1 MNVADMWL
9 IGLKVTIGFIV
20 VILLLLV
27 IQLICAISVRKNA
40 NENKFIKLLPW
51 WVIGYYV
58 SFAIVFVLLFFS
70 LWELRKIV
78 IGLSYVFALFFALL
92 LVATLVVTI
101 IKKQYKNAIKIV
113 IMGIIMPIYMC
124 LVLFAA
130 FGCEGI
136 IDNFGKRHPTPDG
149 LEYYTT
155 IIKPE
160 YRYTAAQTYLDSL
173 VVERGIVVVDY
184 GQPGQYRYMANVP
197 AIPEKG
203 KIYLKLYE
211 ATTNLPLSEHDV
223 KTSTT
228 LLVEPSDTSRI
239 YKMTDKEPNRWN
251 ATDEFT
257 IHEGSWGDYYAA
269 RVELWYQPE
278 SGGEEQLLHSVI
290 YQIEGWSR

>member
-1 MNVADMWL
+1 M
-9 IGLKVTIGFIV
+9 GFILIFV
-20 VILLLLV
+20 ILAVALHAGITKILSNSNGNKFINLLPVWVIGYCTLLAGVCLIAFCRWWEGPEHIIAGILLLGS
-27 IQLICAISVRKNA
+27 LICAI
-40 NENKFIKLLPW
+40 L
-51 WVIGYYV
+51 VITTL
-58 SFAIVFVLLFFS
+58 IV
-70 LWELRKIV
+70 
-78 IGLSYVFALFFALL
+78 AL
-92 LVATLVVTI
+92 
-101 IKKQYKNAIKIV
+101 IKKQYKNVFLIALMGVLLIAYAI
-113 IMGIIMPIYMC
+113 
-124 LVLFAA
+124 AA
-130 FGCEGI
+130 TFFGGLGNGAL
-136 IDNFGKRHPTPDG
+136 DNFGKRHPIPEG
-149 LEYYTT
+149 MEYYTT
-155 IIKPE
+155 KITPE
-160 YRYTAAQTYLDSL
+160 YGNTAAQTYLDSL

-251 ATDEFT
+251 DTDEFT

>member
-1 MNVADMWL
+1 M
-9 IGLKVTIGFIV
+9 GFILIFVIFAVALHAGITKILSNSNGNKFINLLPVWV
-20 VILLLLV
+20 VGYCTLLAGVCLIAFCRWWEGPEHIIVGILLLGS
-27 IQLICAISVRKNA
+27 LICAI
-40 NENKFIKLLPW
+40 L
-51 WVIGYYV
+51 VITTL
-58 SFAIVFVLLFFS
+58 IV
-70 LWELRKIV
+70 
-78 IGLSYVFALFFALL
+78 AL
-92 LVATLVVTI
+92 
-101 IKKQYKNAIKIV
+101 IKKQYKNAFLIAL
-113 IMGIIMPIYMC
+113 MG
-124 LVLFAA
+124 VLLIAYAIAA
-130 FGCEGI
+130 MFFGGLGNGAL
-136 IDNFGKRHPTPDG
+136 DNFGKRHPIPEG
-149 LEYYTT
+149 MEYYTT
-155 IIKPE
+155 KITPE
-160 YRYTAAQTYLDSL
+160 YGNTAAQTYLDSL
-173 VVERGIVVVDY
+173 VVERGIVVIDY
-184 GQPGQYRYMANVP
+184 GQPGEYRYMANVP

-203 KIYLKLYE
+203 KIYLKFYE

>member
-1 MNVADMWL
+1 M
-9 IGLKVTIGFIV
+9 GFILIFVIFAVALHAGITKILSNSNGNKFINLLPVWV
-20 VILLLLV
+20 VGYCTLLAGVCLLTFCRWWEGPEHIIAGILLLGS
-27 IQLICAISVRKNA
+27 LICAI
-40 NENKFIKLLPW
+40 
-51 WVIGYYV
+51 
-58 SFAIVFVLLFFS
+58 
-70 LWELRKIV
+70 
-78 IGLSYVFALFFALL
+78 
-92 LVATLVVTI
+92 LVTATLIVAL
-101 IKKQYKNAIKIV
+101 IKKQYRNAILITL
-113 IMGIIMPIYMC
+113 MGLLLIAYAIAATF
-124 LVLFAA
+124 FAGLGNGA
-130 FGCEGI
+130 L
-136 IDNFGKRHPTPDG
+136 DNFGKRHPIPKG
-149 LEYYTT
+149 MEYYTT
-155 IIKPE
+155 KITPE
-160 YRYTAAQTYLDSL
+160 YGNTAAQTYLDSL

-184 GQPGQYRYMANVP
+184 GQPGEYRYMANVP

>member
-1 MNVADMWL
+1 M
-9 IGLKVTIGFIV
+9 GFILIFV
-20 VILLLLV
+20 IFAVALHAGITKILSNSNGNKFINLLPVWVIGYCTLLAGVCLIAFCRWWEGPEHIIAGILLLGS
-27 IQLICAISVRKNA
+27 LICAI
-40 NENKFIKLLPW
+40 L
-51 WVIGYYV
+51 VITTL
-58 SFAIVFVLLFFS
+58 IV
-70 LWELRKIV
+70 
-78 IGLSYVFALFFALL
+78 AL
-92 LVATLVVTI
+92 
-101 IKKQYKNAIKIV
+101 IKKQYKNSFLIALMGVLLIAYAI
-113 IMGIIMPIYMC
+113 
-124 LVLFAA
+124 AA
-130 FGCEGI
+130 TFFGGLGNGAL
-136 IDNFGKRHPTPDG
+136 DNFGKRHPIPEG
-149 LEYYTT
+149 MEYYTT
-155 IIKPE
+155 KITPE
-160 YRYTAAQTYLDSL
+160 YGNTAAQTYLDSL
-173 VVERGIVVVDY
+173 VVDRGIVVVDY
-184 GQPGQYRYMANVP
+184 GQPGEYRYMANVP

-211 ATTNLPLSEHDV
+211 ATTNLPLSEHNV

>member
-1 MNVADMWL
+1 M
-9 IGLKVTIGFIV
+9 GFILIFV
-20 VILLLLV
+20 ILAVALHAGITKILSNSNGNKFINLLPVWVIGYCTLLAGVCLIAFCRWWEGPEHIIAGILLLGS
-27 IQLICAISVRKNA
+27 LICAI
-40 NENKFIKLLPW
+40 L
-51 WVIGYYV
+51 VITTL
-58 SFAIVFVLLFFS
+58 FV
-70 LWELRKIV
+70 
-78 IGLSYVFALFFALL
+78 AL
-92 LVATLVVTI
+92 
-101 IKKQYKNAIKIV
+101 IKKQYKNAFLIAL
-113 IMGIIMPIYMC
+113 MG
-124 LVLFAA
+124 VLLIAYAIAA
-130 FGCEGI
+130 TFFGGLGNGAL
-136 IDNFGKRHPTPDG
+136 DNFGKRHPIPEG
-149 LEYYTT
+149 MEYYTT
-155 IIKPE
+155 KITPE
-160 YRYTAAQTYLDSL
+160 YGNTAAQTYLDSL

-184 GQPGQYRYMANVP
+184 GQPGEYRYMANVP

-290 YQIEGWSR
+290 YQIEGLSR

>member
-1 MNVADMWL
+1 M
-9 IGLKVTIGFIV
+9 GFILIFV
-20 VILLLLV
+20 IFAVALHAGITKILSNSDGNKFINLLPVWVIGYCTLLAGVCLIAFCRWWEGPEHIIAGILLLGS
-27 IQLICAISVRKNA
+27 LICAI
-40 NENKFIKLLPW
+40 L
-51 WVIGYYV
+51 VITTL
-58 SFAIVFVLLFFS
+58 IV
-70 LWELRKIV
+70 
-78 IGLSYVFALFFALL
+78 AL
-92 LVATLVVTI
+92 
-101 IKKQYKNAIKIV
+101 IKKQYKNAFLIAL
-113 IMGIIMPIYMC
+113 MG
-124 LVLFAA
+124 VLLIAYAIAA
-130 FGCEGI
+130 TFFGGLGNGAL
-136 IDNFGKRHPTPDG
+136 DNFGKRHPIPEG
-149 LEYYTT
+149 MEYYTT
-155 IIKPE
+155 KITPE
-160 YRYTAAQTYLDSL
+160 YGNTAAQAYLDSL

-239 YKMTDKEPNRWN
+239 YKMTDEEPNKWN

>member
-1 MNVADMWL
+1 M
-9 IGLKVTIGFIV
+9 GFILIFV
-20 VILLLLV
+20 ILAVALHAGITKILSNSNGNKFINLLPVWVIGYCTLLAGVCLIAFCRWWEGPEHIIAGILLLGS
-27 IQLICAISVRKNA
+27 LICAI
-40 NENKFIKLLPW
+40 L
-51 WVIGYYV
+51 VITTL
-58 SFAIVFVLLFFS
+58 IV
-70 LWELRKIV
+70 
-78 IGLSYVFALFFALL
+78 AL
-92 LVATLVVTI
+92 
-101 IKKQYKNAIKIV
+101 IKKQYKNAFLIAL
-113 IMGIIMPIYMC
+113 MG
-124 LVLFAA
+124 VLLIAYAIAA
-130 FGCEGI
+130 TFFGGLGNGAL
-136 IDNFGKRHPTPDG
+136 DNFGKRHPIPEG
-149 LEYYTT
+149 MEYYTT
-155 IIKPE
+155 KITPE
-160 YRYTAAQTYLDSL
+160 YGNTAAQTYLDSL

-184 GQPGQYRYMANVP
+184 GQPGEYRYMANVP
-197 AIPEKG
+197 AIPENG

-251 ATDEFT
+251 ATDKFT

>member
-1 MNVADMWL
+1 M
-9 IGLKVTIGFIV
+9 GFILIFV
-20 VILLLLV
+20 ILAVALHAGITKILSNSNGNKFINLLPVWVIGYCTLLAGVCLIAFCRWWEGPEHIIAGILLLGS
-27 IQLICAISVRKNA
+27 LICAI
-40 NENKFIKLLPW
+40 L
-51 WVIGYYV
+51 VITTL
-58 SFAIVFVLLFFS
+58 IV
-70 LWELRKIV
+70 
-78 IGLSYVFALFFALL
+78 AL
-92 LVATLVVTI
+92 
-101 IKKQYKNAIKIV
+101 IKKQYKNAFLIAL
-113 IMGIIMPIYMC
+113 MG
-124 LVLFAA
+124 VLLIAYAIAA
-130 FGCEGI
+130 TFFGGLGNGAL
-136 IDNFGKRHPTPDG
+136 DNFGKRHPIPEG
-149 LEYYTT
+149 MEYYTT
-155 IIKPE
+155 KITPE
-160 YRYTAAQTYLDSL
+160 YGNTAAQTYLDSL

-184 GQPGQYRYMANVP
+184 GQPGEYRYMANVP

-251 ATDEFT
+251 ATDKFT

-290 YQIEGWSR
+290 YQIEGLSR

>member
-1 MNVADMWL
+1 M
-9 IGLKVTIGFIV
+9 GFILIFV
-20 VILLLLV
+20 ILAVALHAGITKILSNSNGNKFINLLPVWVIGYCTLLAGVCLIAFCRWWEGPEHIIAGILLLGS
-27 IQLICAISVRKNA
+27 LICAI
-40 NENKFIKLLPW
+40 L
-51 WVIGYYV
+51 VITTL
-58 SFAIVFVLLFFS
+58 IV
-70 LWELRKIV
+70 
-78 IGLSYVFALFFALL
+78 AL
-92 LVATLVVTI
+92 
-101 IKKQYKNAIKIV
+101 IKKQYKNAFLIAL
-113 IMGIIMPIYMC
+113 MG
-124 LVLFAA
+124 VLLIAYAIAA
-130 FGCEGI
+130 TFFGGLGNGAL
-136 IDNFGKRHPTPDG
+136 DNFGKRHPIPEG
-149 LEYYTT
+149 MEYYTT
-155 IIKPE
+155 KITPE
-160 YRYTAAQTYLDSL
+160 YGNTAAQAYLDSL
-173 VVERGIVVVDY
+173 VVKRGIVVVDY

-239 YKMTDKEPNRWN
+239 YKMTDEEPNKWN

>member
-1 MNVADMWL
+1 M
-9 IGLKVTIGFIV
+9 GFILIFVIFAVALHAGITKILSNSNGNKFINLLPVWV
-20 VILLLLV
+20 VGYCTLLAGVCLLAFCRWWEGPEHIIAGILLLGS
-27 IQLICAISVRKNA
+27 LICAI
-40 NENKFIKLLPW
+40 
-51 WVIGYYV
+51 
-58 SFAIVFVLLFFS
+58 
-70 LWELRKIV
+70 
-78 IGLSYVFALFFALL
+78 
-92 LVATLVVTI
+92 LVTATLIVAL
-101 IKKQYKNAIKIV
+101 IKKQYRNAILITL
-113 IMGIIMPIYMC
+113 MGLLLIAYAIAATF
-124 LVLFAA
+124 FAGLGNGA
-130 FGCEGI
+130 L
-136 IDNFGKRHPTPDG
+136 DNFGKRHPIPEG
-149 LEYYTT
+149 MECYTT
-155 IIKPE
+155 KITPE

-197 AIPEKG
+197 AISEKG

-239 YKMTDKEPNRWN
+239 YKMTDKEPNKWN
-251 ATDEFT
+251 ATDDFT
-257 IHEGSWGDYYAA
+257 IYEGSWDDYYAA

>member
-1 MNVADMWL
+1 M
-9 IGLKVTIGFIV
+9 GFILIFVIFAVALHAGITKILSNSNGNKFINLLPVWV
-20 VILLLLV
+20 VGYCTLLAGVCLLTFCRWWEGPEHIIAGILLLGS
-27 IQLICAISVRKNA
+27 LICAI
-40 NENKFIKLLPW
+40 
-51 WVIGYYV
+51 
-58 SFAIVFVLLFFS
+58 
-70 LWELRKIV
+70 
-78 IGLSYVFALFFALL
+78 
-92 LVATLVVTI
+92 LVTATLIVAL
-101 IKKQYKNAIKIV
+101 IKKQYRNAILITL
-113 IMGIIMPIYMC
+113 MGLLLIAYAIAATF
-124 LVLFAA
+124 FAGLGNGA
-130 FGCEGI
+130 L
-136 IDNFGKRHPTPDG
+136 DNFGKRHPIPEG
-149 LEYYTT
+149 MECYTT
-155 IIKPE
+155 KITPE

-184 GQPGQYRYMANVP
+184 GQPGVYRYMANVP
-197 AIPEKG
+197 AISEKG

-239 YKMTDKEPNRWN
+239 YKMTDKEPNKWN

-257 IHEGSWGDYYAA
+257 IYEGSWGDYYAA

>member
-1 MNVADMWL
+1 M
-9 IGLKVTIGFIV
+9 GFILIFV
-20 VILLLLV
+20 IFAVALHAGITKILSNSNGNKFINLLPVWVIGYCTLLAGVCLIAFCRWWEGPEHIIAGILLLGS
-27 IQLICAISVRKNA
+27 LICAI
-40 NENKFIKLLPW
+40 L
-51 WVIGYYV
+51 VITTL
-58 SFAIVFVLLFFS
+58 IV
-70 LWELRKIV
+70 
-78 IGLSYVFALFFALL
+78 AL
-92 LVATLVVTI
+92 
-101 IKKQYKNAIKIV
+101 IKKQYKNAFLIAL
-113 IMGIIMPIYMC
+113 MG
-124 LVLFAA
+124 VLLIAYAIAA
-130 FGCEGI
+130 TFFGGLGNGAL
-136 IDNFGKRHPTPDG
+136 DNFGKRHPIPEG
-149 LEYYTT
+149 MEYYTT
-155 IIKPE
+155 KITPE
-160 YRYTAAQTYLDSL
+160 YGNTSAQAYLDSL

-239 YKMTDKEPNRWN
+239 YKMTDEEPNKWN
-251 ATDEFT
+251 ATEEFT
-257 IHEGSWGDYYAA
+257 IYEGSWDDYYAA

>member
-1 MNVADMWL
+1 M
-9 IGLKVTIGFIV
+9 GFILIFV
-20 VILLLLV
+20 ILAVALHAGITKILSNSNGNKFINLLPVWVIGYCTLLAGVCLIAFCRWWEGPEHIIAGILLLGS
-27 IQLICAISVRKNA
+27 LICAI
-40 NENKFIKLLPW
+40 L
-51 WVIGYYV
+51 VITTL
-58 SFAIVFVLLFFS
+58 IV
-70 LWELRKIV
+70 
-78 IGLSYVFALFFALL
+78 AL
-92 LVATLVVTI
+92 
-101 IKKQYKNAIKIV
+101 IKKQYKNAFLIAL
-113 IMGIIMPIYMC
+113 MG
-124 LVLFAA
+124 VLLIAYAIAA
-130 FGCEGI
+130 TFFGGLGNGAL
-136 IDNFGKRHPTPDG
+136 DNFGKRHPIPEG
-149 LEYYTT
+149 MEYYTT
-155 IIKPE
+155 KITPE
-160 YRYTAAQTYLDSL
+160 YGNTAAQTYLDSL

-184 GQPGQYRYMANVP
+184 GQPGEYRYMANVP

-239 YKMTDKEPNRWN
+239 YKMTDKESNRWN

>member
-1 MNVADMWL
+1 M
-9 IGLKVTIGFIV
+9 GFILIFV
-20 VILLLLV
+20 ILAVALHAGITKILSNSNGNKFINLLPVWVIGYCTLLAGVCLIAFCRWWEGPEHIIAGILLLGS
-27 IQLICAISVRKNA
+27 LICAI
-40 NENKFIKLLPW
+40 L
-51 WVIGYYV
+51 VITTL
-58 SFAIVFVLLFFS
+58 IV
-70 LWELRKIV
+70 
-78 IGLSYVFALFFALL
+78 AL
-92 LVATLVVTI
+92 
-101 IKKQYKNAIKIV
+101 IKKQYKNAFLIAL
-113 IMGIIMPIYMC
+113 MG
-124 LVLFAA
+124 VLLIAYAIAA
-130 FGCEGI
+130 TFFGGLGNGAL
-136 IDNFGKRHPTPDG
+136 DNFGKRHPIPEG
-149 LEYYTT
+149 MEYYTT
-155 IIKPE
+155 KITPE
-160 YRYTAAQTYLDSL
+160 YGNTSAQAYLDSL

-211 ATTNLPLSEHDV
+211 ATTNLPLSEHNV

-278 SGGEEQLLHSVI
+278 SGSEEQLLHSVI

>member
-1 MNVADMWL
+1 M
-9 IGLKVTIGFIV
+9 GFILIFVIFAVALHAGITKILSNSNGNKFINLLPVWV
-20 VILLLLV
+20 VGYCTLLAGVCLLTFCRWWEGPEHIIAGILLLGS
-27 IQLICAISVRKNA
+27 LICAILVTTT
-40 NENKFIKLLPW
+40 L
-51 WVIGYYV
+51 
-58 SFAIVFVLLFFS
+58 IV
-70 LWELRKIV
+70 
-78 IGLSYVFALFFALL
+78 AL
-92 LVATLVVTI
+92 
-101 IKKQYKNAIKIV
+101 IKKQYRNAILITL
-113 IMGIIMPIYMC
+113 MGLLLIAYAIAATF
-124 LVLFAA
+124 FAGLGNGA
-130 FGCEGI
+130 L
-136 IDNFGKRHPTPDG
+136 DNFGKRHPIPEG
-149 LEYYTT
+149 MECYTT
-155 IIKPE
+155 KITPE
-160 YRYTAAQTYLDSL
+160 YGNTSAQAYLDSL

-228 LLVEPSDTSRI
+228 LLVEPSDTSKI
-239 YKMTDKEPNRWN
+239 YKMTDKEPNKWN

>member
-1 MNVADMWL
+1 M
-9 IGLKVTIGFIV
+9 GFILIFV
-20 VILLLLV
+20 ILAVALHAGITKILSNSNGNKFINLLPVWVIGYCTLLAGVCLIAFCRWWEGPEHIIAGILLLGS
-27 IQLICAISVRKNA
+27 LICAI
-40 NENKFIKLLPW
+40 L
-51 WVIGYYV
+51 VITTL
-58 SFAIVFVLLFFS
+58 IV
-70 LWELRKIV
+70 
-78 IGLSYVFALFFALL
+78 AL
-92 LVATLVVTI
+92 
-101 IKKQYKNAIKIV
+101 IKKQYKNAFLIAL
-113 IMGIIMPIYMC
+113 MG
-124 LVLFAA
+124 VLLIAYAIAA
-130 FGCEGI
+130 TFFGGLGNGAL
-136 IDNFGKRHPTPDG
+136 DNFGKRHPIPEG
-149 LEYYTT
+149 MEYYTT
-155 IIKPE
+155 KITPE
-160 YRYTAAQTYLDSL
+160 YGNTAAQTYLDSL

-184 GQPGQYRYMANVP
+184 GQPGEYRYMANVP

-211 ATTNLPLSEHDV
+211 ATTNLPLSEHEV

>member
-1 MNVADMWL
+1 M
-9 IGLKVTIGFIV
+9 GFILIFV
-20 VILLLLV
+20 ILAVALHAGITKILSNSNGNKFINLLPVWVIGYCTLLAGVCLIAFCRWWEGPEHIIAGILLLGS
-27 IQLICAISVRKNA
+27 LICAI
-40 NENKFIKLLPW
+40 L
-51 WVIGYYV
+51 VITTL
-58 SFAIVFVLLFFS
+58 IV
-70 LWELRKIV
+70 
-78 IGLSYVFALFFALL
+78 AL
-92 LVATLVVTI
+92 
-101 IKKQYKNAIKIV
+101 IKKQYKNAFLIAL
-113 IMGIIMPIYMC
+113 MG
-124 LVLFAA
+124 VLLIAYAIAA
-130 FGCEGI
+130 TFFGGLGNGAL
-136 IDNFGKRHPTPDG
+136 DNFGKRHPIPEG
-149 LEYYTT
+149 MEYYTT
-155 IIKPE
+155 KITPE
-160 YRYTAAQTYLDSL
+160 YGNTAAQTYLDSL
-173 VVERGIVVVDY
+173 VVERGIMVVDY
-184 GQPGQYRYMANVP
+184 GQPGEYRYMANVP

>member
-1 MNVADMWL
+1 M
-9 IGLKVTIGFIV
+9 GFILIFV
-20 VILLLLV
+20 ILAVALHAGITKILSNSNGNKFINLLPVWVIGYCTLLAGVCLIAFCRWWEGPEHIIAGILLLGS
-27 IQLICAISVRKNA
+27 LICAI
-40 NENKFIKLLPW
+40 L
-51 WVIGYYV
+51 VITTL
-58 SFAIVFVLLFFS
+58 IV
-70 LWELRKIV
+70 
-78 IGLSYVFALFFALL
+78 AL
-92 LVATLVVTI
+92 
-101 IKKQYKNAIKIV
+101 IKKQYKNAFLIAL
-113 IMGIIMPIYMC
+113 MG
-124 LVLFAA
+124 VLLIAYAIAA
-130 FGCEGI
+130 TFFGGLGNGAL
-136 IDNFGKRHPTPDG
+136 DNFGKRHPIPEG
-149 LEYYTT
+149 MEYYTT
-155 IIKPE
+155 KITPE
-160 YRYTAAQTYLDSL
+160 YGNTAAQTYLDSL

-184 GQPGQYRYMANVP
+184 GQPGEYRYMANVP

-251 ATDEFT
+251 ATDKFT

>member
-1 MNVADMWL
+1 M
-9 IGLKVTIGFIV
+9 GFILIFV
-20 VILLLLV
+20 ILAVALHAGITKILSNSNGNKFINLLPVWVIGYCTLLAGVCLIAFCRWWEGPEHIIAGILLLGS
-27 IQLICAISVRKNA
+27 LICAI
-40 NENKFIKLLPW
+40 L
-51 WVIGYYV
+51 VITTL
-58 SFAIVFVLLFFS
+58 IV
-70 LWELRKIV
+70 
-78 IGLSYVFALFFALL
+78 AL
-92 LVATLVVTI
+92 
-101 IKKQYKNAIKIV
+101 IKKQYKNVFLIALMGVLLIAYAI
-113 IMGIIMPIYMC
+113 
-124 LVLFAA
+124 AA
-130 FGCEGI
+130 TFFGGLGNGAL
-136 IDNFGKRHPTPDG
+136 DNFGKRHPIPEG
-149 LEYYTT
+149 MEYYTT
-155 IIKPE
+155 KITPE
-160 YRYTAAQTYLDSL
+160 YGNTAAQTYLDSL
-173 VVERGIVVVDY
+173 VVDRGIVVVDY

-251 ATDEFT
+251 DTDEFT

>member
-1 MNVADMWL
+1 M
-9 IGLKVTIGFIV
+9 GFILIFV
-20 VILLLLV
+20 ILAVALHAGITKILSNSNGNKFINLLPVWVIGYCTLLAGVCLIAFCRWWEGPEHIIAGILLLGS
-27 IQLICAISVRKNA
+27 LICAI
-40 NENKFIKLLPW
+40 L
-51 WVIGYYV
+51 VITTL
-58 SFAIVFVLLFFS
+58 IV
-70 LWELRKIV
+70 
-78 IGLSYVFALFFALL
+78 AL
-92 LVATLVVTI
+92 
-101 IKKQYKNAIKIV
+101 IKKQYKNAFLIAL
-113 IMGIIMPIYMC
+113 MG
-124 LVLFAA
+124 VLLIAYAIAA
-130 FGCEGI
+130 TFFGGLGNGAL
-136 IDNFGKRHPTPDG
+136 DNFGKRHPIPEG
-149 LEYYTT
+149 MEYYTT
-155 IIKPE
+155 KITPE
-160 YRYTAAQTYLDSL
+160 YGNTSAQAYLDSL

-211 ATTNLPLSEHDV
+211 ATTNLPLSEHNV

>member
-1 MNVADMWL
+1 M
-9 IGLKVTIGFIV
+9 GFILIFV
-20 VILLLLV
+20 ILAVALHAGITKILSNSNGNKFINLLPVWVIGYCTLLAGVCLIAFCRWWEGPEHIIAGILLLGS
-27 IQLICAISVRKNA
+27 LICAI
-40 NENKFIKLLPW
+40 L
-51 WVIGYYV
+51 VITTL
-58 SFAIVFVLLFFS
+58 IV
-70 LWELRKIV
+70 
-78 IGLSYVFALFFALL
+78 AL
-92 LVATLVVTI
+92 
-101 IKKQYKNAIKIV
+101 IKKQYKNAFLIAL
-113 IMGIIMPIYMC
+113 MG
-124 LVLFAA
+124 VLLIAYAIAA
-130 FGCEGI
+130 TFFGGLGNGAL
-136 IDNFGKRHPTPDG
+136 DNFGKRHPIPEG
-149 LEYYTT
+149 MEYYTT
-155 IIKPE
+155 KITPE
-160 YRYTAAQTYLDSL
+160 YGNTAAQTYLDSL

-184 GQPGQYRYMANVP
+184 GQPGEYRYMANVP

-290 YQIEGWSR
+290 YQIEGLSR

>member
-1 MNVADMWL
+1 M
-9 IGLKVTIGFIV
+9 GFILIFV
-20 VILLLLV
+20 ILAVALHAGITKILSNSNGNKFINLLPVWVIGYCTLLAGVCLIAFCRWWEGPEHIIAGILLLGS
-27 IQLICAISVRKNA
+27 LICAI
-40 NENKFIKLLPW
+40 L
-51 WVIGYYV
+51 VITTL
-58 SFAIVFVLLFFS
+58 IV
-70 LWELRKIV
+70 
-78 IGLSYVFALFFALL
+78 AL
-92 LVATLVVTI
+92 
-101 IKKQYKNAIKIV
+101 IKKQYKNAFLIAL
-113 IMGIIMPIYMC
+113 MG
-124 LVLFAA
+124 VLLIAYAIAA
-130 FGCEGI
+130 TFFGGLGNGAL
-136 IDNFGKRHPTPDG
+136 DNFGKRHPIPEG
-149 LEYYTT
+149 MEYYTT
-155 IIKPE
+155 KITPE
-160 YRYTAAQTYLDSL
+160 YGNTAAQTYLDSL

-184 GQPGQYRYMANVP
+184 GQPGEYRYMANVP

-251 ATDEFT
+251 ATNEFT

>member
-1 MNVADMWL
+1 M
-9 IGLKVTIGFIV
+9 GFILIFV
-20 VILLLLV
+20 ILAVALHAGITKILSNSNGNKFINLLPVWVIGYCTLLAGVCLIAFCRWWEGPEHIIAGILLLGS
-27 IQLICAISVRKNA
+27 LICAI
-40 NENKFIKLLPW
+40 L
-51 WVIGYYV
+51 VITTL
-58 SFAIVFVLLFFS
+58 IV
-70 LWELRKIV
+70 
-78 IGLSYVFALFFALL
+78 AL
-92 LVATLVVTI
+92 
-101 IKKQYKNAIKIV
+101 IKKQYKNAFLIAL
-113 IMGIIMPIYMC
+113 MG
-124 LVLFAA
+124 VLLIAYAIAA
-130 FGCEGI
+130 TFFGGLGNGAL
-136 IDNFGKRHPTPDG
+136 DNFGKRHPIPEG
-149 LEYYTT
+149 MEYYTT
-155 IIKPE
+155 KITPE
-160 YRYTAAQTYLDSL
+160 YGNTAAQTYLDSL

-184 GQPGQYRYMANVP
+184 GQPGEYRYMANVP